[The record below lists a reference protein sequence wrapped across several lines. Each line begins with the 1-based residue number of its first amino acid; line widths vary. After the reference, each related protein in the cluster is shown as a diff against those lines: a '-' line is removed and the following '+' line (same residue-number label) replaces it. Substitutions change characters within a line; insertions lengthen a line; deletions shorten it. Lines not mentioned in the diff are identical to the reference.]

1 MTKTIAAEAV
11 GDLLR
16 PGMTVF
22 VQGAVGEPTPILQ
35 ALAARPE
42 ASDQVHYVA
51 AYIPGINAIDPAG
64 FHANARLT
72 TFFIYDKVAKSFA
85 AGKVRFMPLHY
96 SGIAAY
102 LTAQPPVDLALI
114 QVSPPDAN
122 GRCSLGLSVDF
133 VPLVAMRA
141 KQVVAEVNTRVPHLP
156 GSPTWPQERLD
167 FIVESD
173 RPLVTRDD
181 GPASETMDR
190 IADNVAALV
199 RDGDCIQIGIG
210 KLPSAILARL
220 QDKNDLGLQGG
231 MIADGVIDLVD
242 GGVMTGNRKTIDMSV
257 MVCGVA
263 IGSERLYHWVRDR
276 DDILFRPANYTHD
289 PRIVS
294 DLDNFVSINSVLE
307 VDLGGQANAE
317 MLNGKQVSGTG
328 GLVDFI
334 RSARMARDG
343 RSILALG
350 ATAGKGR
357 VSRIVSKLGDRAV
370 VSGLRADVDYVVT
383 EFGAARLKDKALDE
397 RAEAL
402 IQIAAP
408 QFRDELTAA
417 WAEQKKLW

>member
-1 MTKTIAAEAV
+1 MTKSIAPEAV
-11 GDLLR
+11 ADLLR

-22 VQGAVGEPTPILQ
+22 VQGAVGEPTPVLQ

-42 ASDQVHYVA
+42 ASDRVHYLA
-51 AYIPGINAIDPAG
+51 AYVPGINAIDPAG

-72 TFFIYDKVAKSFA
+72 TFFIYDAVAKSFA

-102 LTAQPPVDLALI
+102 MTAHPPVDLALI
-114 QVSPPDAN
+114 QVSPPDAQ

-133 VPLVAMRA
+133 VPLIVMSA
-141 KQVVAEVNTRVPHLP
+141 KQVVAEVNAQMPHMP
-156 GSPTWPQERLD
+156 GSPTLPMERFD

-173 RPLVTRDD
+173 RPLIPRDD
-181 GPASETMDR
+181 GPPTETMDR
-190 IADNVAALV
+190 VADNVAALV

-220 QDKNDLGLQGG
+220 HDKNDLGLQGG
-231 MIADGVIDLVD
+231 MIADGVIDLVED
-242 GGVMTGNRKTIDMSV
+242 GVLTGDRKSIDVNV

-263 IGSERLYHWVRDR
+263 IGSKRLYQWVRGR
-276 DDILFRPANYTHD
+276 DDILFRPATYTHD

-294 DLDNFVSINSVLE
+294 ALDNFVSINSVLE
-307 VDLGGQANAE
+307 VDLSGQANAE
-317 MLNGKQVSGTG
+317 MLAGRQVSGTG

-350 ATAGKGR
+350 ASAARAK
-357 VSRIVSKLGDRAV
+357 VSRIVSKLGDRSV

-383 EFGAARLKDKALDE
+383 EFGAARLKDKSIDE

-402 IQIAAP
+402 MQIAAP
-408 QFRDELTAA
+408 DFRDELAA
-417 WAEQKKLW
+417 GWAEQKKLW